1 MTDTQRADGQEDA
14 VHGLQQGNKACMGAR
29 GRAEAAKRRELR
41 SKDDLF
47 GAKLKARKAA
57 PAASRAPRR

>member
-1 MTDTQRADGQEDA
+1 MLGSQNGYKT
-14 VHGLQQGNKACMGAR
+14 CMGAR

-41 SKDDLF
+41 SKEELF